1 MGRGIR
7 CIPALADLGFSCGGP
22 EHPPGKASP
31 AFIHIHVNDD
41 AKCQSYTV
49 RMRMRMQARV
59 QPQHFALLAT
69 SSNMGSR
76 CWLAGLRLPTHARA
90 RQKPLASGTGHFFL
104 TFIAAQGLKKYATK
118 ARRWPSHAQ
127 RVPKL
132 PDLADPDGCRSP
144 ADMPPGQLRKKIFK
158 TSEFVKNELNFFLF
172 SSASTL
178 TQQTLLL
185 TAMSSTGY
193 APTGVCELA
202 STHSCVLS
210 ICSQNNALLSRR
222 CL

>member
-1 MGRGIR
+1 MRSCSCACKRASNLSIVLCRRLRPIWARDVGWRACGCQRTRGR
-7 CIPALADLGFSCGGP
+7 
-22 EHPPGKASP
+22 
-31 AFIHIHVNDD
+31 
-41 AKCQSYTV
+41 V
-49 RMRMRMQARV
+49 RSLWRFGQR
-59 QPQHFALLAT
+59 T
-69 SSNMGSR
+69 
-76 CWLAGLRLPTHARA
+76 
-90 RQKPLASGTGHFFL
+90 FL
-104 TFIAAQGLKKYATK
+104 HDFVAQGLETHATE